1 MCIILSSVVC
11 IQFPFLIQASVC
23 LQFFFKG
30 KWSNSLLLNIQIKTL
45 KQCVFKRVSVQ
56 IWSASPFRKLQVST
70 LRGEHLQSAHLT
82 LGPTQCVCG
91 GSTTNSLLAF
101 RPWEVSSVDAAPPQ
115 RSQTY
120 TCGFLKIIFPHRAF
134 YHFRYFSSIA
144 RSKSWYFSLLWVLCY
159 IVCLILLSTLQYFV
173 FDTSECF
180 SIFCV

>member
-30 KWSNSLLLNIQIKTL
+30 KWSNSLLLIRIKTL
-45 KQCVFKRVSVQ
+45 KQCVFKRASVQ
-56 IWSASPFRKLQVST
+56 IWSASPFRILQVST
-70 LRGEHLQSAHLT
+70 LREEHLQSAHLT

-115 RSQTY
+115 RSQPTHVASS
-120 TCGFLKIIFPHRAF
+120 KITFPHRAF

-144 RSKSWYFSLLWVLCY
+144 RSKSWYFSLFWVLCY

-173 FDTSECF
+173 FDTSEYF